1 MKIESSISLLEELL
15 APWQSLIGAD
25 YPGYRHHLYRMVH
38 CCVALKGHAS
48 LAECDEQELQKI
60 CIAACFHDI
69 GIWINNT
76 VDYIG
81 PSLPPARAY
90 LQEHGLTAWT
100 DEVVLMISEH
110 HKLRRYRDPAYPL
123 VEIFR
128 QGDLVD
134 FSLGLMRFG
143 LEKGFIARLKT
154 TFPNAGFHS
163 MLVRRASK
171 WFLRHPLNPAPMMK
185 W

>member
-1 MKIESSISLLEELL
+1 MKIEASIIRLEKLL
-15 APWQSLIGAD
+15 APWQSLIGVE
-25 YPGYRHHLYRMVH
+25 YQGYRNHLYRMIH
-38 CCVALKGHAS
+38 CCVALQGHQS
-48 LAECDEQELQKI
+48 LEECDEQTLQKI

-76 VDYIG
+76 VDYIA

-90 LQEHGLTAWT
+90 LLEYGLEAWT
-100 DEVVLMISEH
+100 DEIILMISEH
-110 HKLRRYRDPAYPL
+110 HKLSPYRDEAYPL
-123 VEIFR
+123 VEVFR
-128 QGDLVD
+128 KGDLVD
-134 FSLGLMRFG
+134 FSLGMVRFG
-143 LEKGFIARLKT
+143 LDKEFIACLKS
-154 TFPNAGFHS
+154 TFPNVGFHA

>member
-1 MKIESSISLLEELL
+1 MKIESSISVLEELL
-15 APWQSLIGAD
+15 APWQTLIGED
-25 YPGYRHHLYRMVH
+25 YLGYRNHLYRMIH
-38 CCVALKGHAS
+38 CCVALQGHTS
-48 LAECDEQELQKI
+48 LSECDEQVLRKI

-76 VDYIG
+76 VDYIP

-90 LQEHGLTAWT
+90 LQENGLETWT
-100 DEVVLMISEH
+100 DEILLMMTEH
-110 HKLRRYRDPAYPL
+110 HKLNEYRDEAYPL
-123 VEIFR
+123 VELFR
-128 QGDLVD
+128 KADLVD
-134 FSLGLMRFG
+134 FSLGMVRFG
-143 LEKGFIARLKT
+143 LDKELIARLKK
-154 TFPNAGFHS
+154 TFPNSGFHA